1 MSISAGRRS
10 VRVVG
15 ALTAVSL
22 VAAGC
27 GRLHDAS
34 PSAQVHS
41 AMDQIRP
48 KVAVPIRDGD
58 LEVSPGEPVRVKV
71 EDGTLLSVG
80 LTSADGT
87 AVSGKMT
94 ADGHA
99 WEITQ
104 PLDFSTA
111 YRLQAEAVGL
121 GGKTSMNMSFATL
134 TPRVKTHPYVMPG
147 DDEPVGIGQPVALQF
162 DENIPDRRA
171 VQDLVKITTNPPV
184 EGAFFWINNREV
196 RWRPEHY
203 WAPGTHVTIDVN
215 AYGKNLGDGVVADG
229 DVHSEFTV
237 AEATVFTA
245 DDATKTVT
253 VERNGQVIRT
263 MPTSM
268 GKDSTPTENGI
279 YIIADRSEQIIMDS
293 STYGVPVGSA
303 DGYRTP
309 VDYATRMSYNGTFMH
324 SAPWSVGAQGSYN
337 TSHGCLNL
345 SPEDAKWVYENAK
358 RGDIAIVKGTLGS
371 QLSGLDGLGDWNIPW
386 ADWKAG
392 NIDTR

>member
-1 MSISAGRRS
+1 VRVLGSLTVVALASAGCS
-10 VRVVG
+10 
-15 ALTAVSL
+15 
-22 VAAGC
+22 
-27 GRLHDAS
+27 RLHDAS
-34 PSAQVHS
+34 PAGQVHS
-41 AMDQIRP
+41 AIEQMRP

-58 LEVSPGEPVRVKV
+58 LEVSPGNPVKVQV

-80 LTSADGT
+80 LTSADGA
-87 AVSGKMT
+87 AVPGQLT
-94 ADGHA
+94 PDGHS

-111 YRLQAEAVGL
+111 YRLQVEAVGL
-121 GGKTSMNMSFATL
+121 GGRTSTNMNFATL
-134 TPRVKTHPYVMPG
+134 TPKVRTHPYLQPA
-147 DDEPVGIGQPVALQF
+147 DDEVVGVGQPVALQF
-162 DENIPDRRA
+162 DENIPDRKA
-171 VQDLVKITTNPPV
+171 VQDLVKITTTPPV
-184 EGAFFWINNREV
+184 EGAFYWINDREV

-203 WAPGTHVTIDVN
+203 WAPGTHVSIDVGS
-215 AYGKNLGDGVVADG
+215 YGKSFGDGVVGDADL
-229 DVHSEFTV
+229 HSAFTV
-237 AEATVFTA
+237 GDATFFTA
-245 DDATKTVT
+245 DDATKTVI

-293 STYGVPVGSA
+293 STYGVPVNSS

-309 VDYATRMSYNGTFMH
+309 VDYATRMSYSGTFMH

-345 SPEDAKWVYENAK
+345 SPEDARWVFENAK
-358 RGDIAIVKGTLGS
+358 RGDVAVVKGTVGD

-392 NIDTR
+392 NVDTRR